1 MDIKESIK
9 FLEKNIINAK
19 NGLPED
25 IFLFASRITPM
36 VNVDLL
42 IKDEKGRTLLSW
54 RDDKNFLG
62 GWHIPGGIV
71 RFKETLGERIQK
83 VAEIEIG
90 AKIEF
95 NPVPIAINQIILKQ
109 DTRGHAI
116 SFLYKCF
123 LPENY
128 KIDNKNMRETEAG
141 YLKWHDSCPNNLI
154 KVHNMYRKFI

>member
-1 MDIKESIK
+1 MGIKESIK

-42 IKDEKGRTLLSW
+42 IKDEEGRTLLSW
-54 RDDKNFLG
+54 REDKNFWK

-71 RFKETLGERIQK
+71 RFKETLEERIQK

-123 LPENY
+123 LSENY
-128 KIDNKNMRETEAG
+128 KIDNKNMRETEVG
-141 YLKWHDSCPNNLI
+141 YLKWHDSCPDNLI